1 MNDYSILVESIRG
14 QFSESEKAV
23 YSAELIDHIVFI
35 YHEMQANYEH
45 NVFDKVHHVDLF
57 FQQGF
62 ESYVSTYE
70 ICSFIQHELEK
81 DTISVEEKVISRI
94 VESIKKHYSCLS
106 NHAE

>member
-1 MNDYSILVESIRG
+1 MNDYSNLVDSIRG
-14 QFSESEKAV
+14 QLSESEKAV

-62 ESYVSTYE
+62 ESYVSTAE

>member
-1 MNDYSILVESIRG
+1 MNDYSNLVDSILG
-14 QFSESEKAV
+14 QLSESEKTV